1 MEKLWNLFLKYK
13 EVILYLI
20 FGGLTT
26 LVNIVAYIVCARI
39 FGLGTLTANAV
50 AISLS
55 IVFAYVTNKIF
66 VFESKTET
74 PEKLLREFFTFIAC
88 RLATAVFDMA
98 FMYITVELLKLYDI
112 GMKISSNIVVVILN
126 FVLSKFIIFH

>member
-13 EVILYLI
+13 EAILYLV

-26 LVNIVAYIVCARI
+26 LVNIVSYIVCARV
-39 FGLGTLTANAV
+39 FGLGTLTANAI

-55 IVFAYVTNKIF
+55 ILFAYVTNKIF

-74 PEKLLREFFTFIAC
+74 LEKLLREFFTFIAC

-98 FMYITVELLKLYDI
+98 FMYITVDILKLYDI
-112 GMKISSNIVVVILN
+112 GMKISTNIVVVILN
-126 FVLSKFIIFH
+126 FVLSKFVIFH